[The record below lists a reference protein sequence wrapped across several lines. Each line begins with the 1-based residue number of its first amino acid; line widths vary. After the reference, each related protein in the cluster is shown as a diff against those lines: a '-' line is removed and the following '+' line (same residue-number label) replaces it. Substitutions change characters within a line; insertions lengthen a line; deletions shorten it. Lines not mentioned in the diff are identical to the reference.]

1 VPQPIATWNPAR
13 GVWEVP
19 QTENL
24 LCEHL
29 AVFSE
34 TWPSSG
40 TTRNGQAYAQPTSAP
55 RTDDSASSYAP
66 LTDDDLLPTP
76 GVAGGGKQIPEDA
89 TWSGKAAYK
98 ADGTKV
104 QVHLDR
110 VELLLATPNH
120 RDYKGPPSGAWSEQA
135 SLPRDVLN
143 LLPTPNASVSQDGES
158 FETWE
163 VRRQAA
169 LEKGYNGN
177 RDRDAA
183 DNRGATLTDAA
194 QPTRRG
200 AEPEHLGATPGRA
213 AEPGE
218 RPGAIAWGPYESAI
232 RRWER
237 VLGRPAPAPTEPSA
251 RGTQRLSP
259 TFVEW
264 MMGLPEG
271 HVTNVPKL
279 TRNEQLKALGN
290 GVVPQQAYAALSL
303 MLTPDRP

>member
-177 RDRDAA
+177 
-183 DNRGATLTDAA
+183 GIGMPLTIAVKLL
-194 QPTRRG
+194 PTPRSQHGEERNQNIW
-200 AEPEHLGATPGRA
+200 
-213 AEPGE
+213 E
-218 RPGAIAWGPYESAI
+218 RPLDEPQNLENALARLPGVLTSQPSVDGNES
-232 RRWER
+232 
-237 VLGRPAPAPTEPSA
+237 
-251 RGTQRLSP
+251 
-259 TFVEW
+259 
-264 MMGLPEG
+264 
-271 HVTNVPKL
+271 
-279 TRNEQLKALGN
+279 
-290 GVVPQQAYAALSL
+290 
-303 MLTPDRP
+303 